1 MKVLFPGIA
10 DGRTIAENEIKVSG
24 CAQHGA
30 ELVTFVQIGSHTL
43 VVAADKGVVLHTISI
58 LTTLGIEVEL
68 PRRYSFHGQRRS
80 LRRPWR
86 SRRHR

>member
-10 DGRTIAENEIKVSG
+10 DGWTIAENEIKVSG

-43 VVAADKGVVLHTISI
+43 VVGADEGVVLRIAI
-58 LTTLGIEVEL
+58 
-68 PRRYSFHGQRRS
+68 
-80 LRRPWR
+80 
-86 SRRHR
+86 